1 MGQGGRNAQPLGGS
15 IGLGNFPC
23 KIILSLVSSMSG
35 YGIGSDDNNACV
47 YGCRGLS
54 YKDSL
59 AVSSTKF
66 PKYMT
71 PIRSEICFTM
81 ERSWAINKKV
91 SPFSICSFFNRLTTC
106 A

>member
-1 MGQGGRNAQPLGGS
+1 MGQRVRNTQPLGGS
-15 IGLGNFPC
+15 IGLGNSPC

-35 YGIGSDDNNACV
+35 SGIGIADNNACV

-59 AVSSTKF
+59 AVSSNKF

-91 SPFSICSFFNRLTTC
+91 SHLYICSFLN
-106 A
+106 